1 MNASDA
7 TDPAIP
13 APSADATVRLPAG
26 VSDDPHRTQ
35 PLKCLEPPPADS
47 TVKLPRAELVPG
59 SDQTQKLAVSLSDL
73 ALSPDQTQKLA
84 PSQANLALDAGQT
97 QKLVL
102 PEGDRPPLRLQPV
115 DPPAEAAGQ
124 TQKLPV
130 RTRAAK
136 PFGWK
141 LPLGLGVLVVLGAAA
156 YLVFNQGS
164 APQPLPVYLETAT
177 PPALPRDVQVYLEQ
191 ANAGDARAMRM
202 LGAMYY
208 NGLNVPRDPEKG
220 IYWYRKAAE
229 KGSDA
234 ARKELSNLEGGR

>member
-59 SDQTQKLAVSLSDL
+59 SDQI
-73 ALSPDQTQKLA
+73 QKLA

-124 TQKLPV
+124 TQ
-130 RTRAAK
+130 
-136 PFGWK
+136 
-141 LPLGLGVLVVLGAAA
+141 
-156 YLVFNQGS
+156 Q
-164 APQPLPVYLETAT
+164 APGTA
-177 PPALPRDVQVYLEQ
+177 RDAQ
-191 ANAGDARAMRM
+191 
-202 LGAMYY
+202 
-208 NGLNVPRDPEKG
+208 
-220 IYWYRKAAE
+220 
-229 KGSDA
+229 
-234 ARKELSNLEGGR
+234 